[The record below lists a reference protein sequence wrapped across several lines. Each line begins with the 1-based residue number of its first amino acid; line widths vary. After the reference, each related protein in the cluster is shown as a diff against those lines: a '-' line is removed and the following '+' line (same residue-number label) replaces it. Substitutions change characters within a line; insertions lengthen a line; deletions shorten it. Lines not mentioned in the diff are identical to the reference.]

1 MKIPA
6 DFDAEIWSVVAEI
19 PAGRVATYGQLA
31 RLIGMPGHARRAGR
45 ALALAPEGLPPP
57 GRQQPGPDS
66 ARMDRT
72 AGVARSR
79 RRPFPGQR
87 LRGPFGFGLGGDRI
101 VRRQYPGPAGRFA
114 KKDYGMKRYAL
125 LLYILFLAA
134 AVRAAT
140 PRPQPLYIVN
150 GKETSEIRS
159 IPPEDIEN
167 VEMLPADE
175 ETIARYGQRAA
186 HGVMLI
192 TLRYD
197 RPASFPA
204 DSAFGS
210 YIARQVRWDESEPTA
225 RVVLRYKITPD
236 GETVVQQELES
247 TDNRLK
253 RRVLK
258 AVAEAP
264 RWHPAQKNGA
274 PVESEGVLSIQLP
287 EGRRMPRQA
296 ELVIR

>member
-1 MKIPA
+1 
-6 DFDAEIWSVVAEI
+6 
-19 PAGRVATYGQLA
+19 
-31 RLIGMPGHARRAGR
+31 
-45 ALALAPEGLPPP
+45 
-57 GRQQPGPDS
+57 
-66 ARMDRT
+66 
-72 AGVARSR
+72 
-79 RRPFPGQR
+79 
-87 LRGPFGFGLGGDRI
+87 
-101 VRRQYPGPAGRFA
+101 
-114 KKDYGMKRYAL
+114 MKRYAL

-167 VEMLPADE
+167 VE
-175 ETIARYGQRAA
+175 
-186 HGVMLI
+186 MLI

>member
-1 MKIPA
+1 
-6 DFDAEIWSVVAEI
+6 
-19 PAGRVATYGQLA
+19 
-31 RLIGMPGHARRAGR
+31 
-45 ALALAPEGLPPP
+45 
-57 GRQQPGPDS
+57 
-66 ARMDRT
+66 
-72 AGVARSR
+72 
-79 RRPFPGQR
+79 
-87 LRGPFGFGLGGDRI
+87 
-101 VRRQYPGPAGRFA
+101 
-114 KKDYGMKRYAL
+114 MKRYAL

-167 VEMLPADE
+167 VEMLPAD
-175 ETIARYGQRAA
+175 
-186 HGVMLI
+186 
-192 TLRYD
+192 
-197 RPASFPA
+197 
-204 DSAFGS
+204 
-210 YIARQVRWDESEPTA
+210 
-225 RVVLRYKITPD
+225 
-236 GETVVQQELES
+236 ETVVQQELES

>member
-1 MKIPA
+1 
-6 DFDAEIWSVVAEI
+6 
-19 PAGRVATYGQLA
+19 
-31 RLIGMPGHARRAGR
+31 
-45 ALALAPEGLPPP
+45 
-57 GRQQPGPDS
+57 
-66 ARMDRT
+66 
-72 AGVARSR
+72 
-79 RRPFPGQR
+79 
-87 LRGPFGFGLGGDRI
+87 
-101 VRRQYPGPAGRFA
+101 
-114 KKDYGMKRYAL
+114 MKRYAL

-225 RVVLRYKITPD
+225 RVVCATRSRPTARP
-236 GETVVQQELES
+236 S
-247 TDNRLK
+247 SSRSSNRPTT
-253 RRVLK
+253 
-258 AVAEAP
+258 ASS
-264 RWHPAQKNGA
+264 GA
-274 PVESEGVLSIQLP
+274 C
-287 EGRRMPRQA
+287 
-296 ELVIR
+296 

>member
-1 MKIPA
+1 
-6 DFDAEIWSVVAEI
+6 
-19 PAGRVATYGQLA
+19 
-31 RLIGMPGHARRAGR
+31 
-45 ALALAPEGLPPP
+45 
-57 GRQQPGPDS
+57 
-66 ARMDRT
+66 
-72 AGVARSR
+72 
-79 RRPFPGQR
+79 
-87 LRGPFGFGLGGDRI
+87 
-101 VRRQYPGPAGRFA
+101 
-114 KKDYGMKRYAL
+114 MKRYAL

-204 DSAFGS
+204 D
-210 YIARQVRWDESEPTA
+210 TA

>member
-1 MKIPA
+1 
-6 DFDAEIWSVVAEI
+6 
-19 PAGRVATYGQLA
+19 
-31 RLIGMPGHARRAGR
+31 
-45 ALALAPEGLPPP
+45 
-57 GRQQPGPDS
+57 
-66 ARMDRT
+66 
-72 AGVARSR
+72 
-79 RRPFPGQR
+79 
-87 LRGPFGFGLGGDRI
+87 
-101 VRRQYPGPAGRFA
+101 
-114 KKDYGMKRYAL
+114 MKRYAL

-150 GKETSEIRS
+150 GKETTEIRS

-210 YIARQVRWDESEPTA
+210 YIARQV
-225 RVVLRYKITPD
+225 LRYKITPD

-247 TDNRLK
+247 TDSRLK

>member
-1 MKIPA
+1 
-6 DFDAEIWSVVAEI
+6 
-19 PAGRVATYGQLA
+19 
-31 RLIGMPGHARRAGR
+31 
-45 ALALAPEGLPPP
+45 
-57 GRQQPGPDS
+57 
-66 ARMDRT
+66 
-72 AGVARSR
+72 
-79 RRPFPGQR
+79 
-87 LRGPFGFGLGGDRI
+87 
-101 VRRQYPGPAGRFA
+101 
-114 KKDYGMKRYAL
+114 MKRYAL

-175 ETIARYGQRAA
+175 ETIAR
-186 HGVMLI
+186 
-192 TLRYD
+192 
-197 RPASFPA
+197 
-204 DSAFGS
+204 
-210 YIARQVRWDESEPTA
+210 QVRWDESEPTA

-236 GETVVQQELES
+236 GETIVQQELES

>member
-1 MKIPA
+1 
-6 DFDAEIWSVVAEI
+6 
-19 PAGRVATYGQLA
+19 
-31 RLIGMPGHARRAGR
+31 
-45 ALALAPEGLPPP
+45 
-57 GRQQPGPDS
+57 
-66 ARMDRT
+66 
-72 AGVARSR
+72 
-79 RRPFPGQR
+79 
-87 LRGPFGFGLGGDRI
+87 
-101 VRRQYPGPAGRFA
+101 
-114 KKDYGMKRYAL
+114 MKRYAL

-225 RVVLRYKITPD
+225 RVVLRYKITDRRPTGARID
-236 GETVVQQELES
+236 RQPPQAARAES
-247 TDNRLK
+247 RGGSPALASGAEERRAGRK
-253 RRVLK
+253 RRRV
-258 AVAEAP
+258 E
-264 RWHPAQKNGA
+264 HPASRRPAHAAAGGA
-274 PVESEGVLSIQLP
+274 GHPLTTPLP
-287 EGRRMPRQA
+287 KPA
-296 ELVIR
+296 NLICKSP

>member
-1 MKIPA
+1 
-6 DFDAEIWSVVAEI
+6 
-19 PAGRVATYGQLA
+19 
-31 RLIGMPGHARRAGR
+31 
-45 ALALAPEGLPPP
+45 
-57 GRQQPGPDS
+57 
-66 ARMDRT
+66 
-72 AGVARSR
+72 
-79 RRPFPGQR
+79 
-87 LRGPFGFGLGGDRI
+87 
-101 VRRQYPGPAGRFA
+101 
-114 KKDYGMKRYAL
+114 MKRYAL

-247 TDNRLK
+247 
-253 RRVLK
+253 K

>member
-1 MKIPA
+1 
-6 DFDAEIWSVVAEI
+6 
-19 PAGRVATYGQLA
+19 
-31 RLIGMPGHARRAGR
+31 
-45 ALALAPEGLPPP
+45 
-57 GRQQPGPDS
+57 
-66 ARMDRT
+66 
-72 AGVARSR
+72 
-79 RRPFPGQR
+79 
-87 LRGPFGFGLGGDRI
+87 
-101 VRRQYPGPAGRFA
+101 
-114 KKDYGMKRYAL
+114 MKRYAL

-150 GKETSEIRS
+150 GKETTEIRS

-258 AVAEAP
+258 AVAEERRAG
-264 RWHPAQKNGA
+264 RKRRRIEHPASRGPAYAAAGGA
-274 PVESEGVLSIQLP
+274 GHPLTTPLP
-287 EGRRMPRQA
+287 KPA
-296 ELVIR
+296 NLICKSP

>member
-1 MKIPA
+1 
-6 DFDAEIWSVVAEI
+6 
-19 PAGRVATYGQLA
+19 
-31 RLIGMPGHARRAGR
+31 
-45 ALALAPEGLPPP
+45 
-57 GRQQPGPDS
+57 
-66 ARMDRT
+66 
-72 AGVARSR
+72 
-79 RRPFPGQR
+79 
-87 LRGPFGFGLGGDRI
+87 
-101 VRRQYPGPAGRFA
+101 
-114 KKDYGMKRYAL
+114 MKRYAL

-140 PRPQPLYIVN
+140 PRPQPLY
-150 GKETSEIRS
+150 
-159 IPPEDIEN
+159 IEN

-264 RWHPAQKNGA
+264 RRSKAKA
-274 PVESEGVLSIQLP
+274 C
-287 EGRRMPRQA
+287 
-296 ELVIR
+296 

>member
-1 MKIPA
+1 
-6 DFDAEIWSVVAEI
+6 
-19 PAGRVATYGQLA
+19 
-31 RLIGMPGHARRAGR
+31 
-45 ALALAPEGLPPP
+45 
-57 GRQQPGPDS
+57 
-66 ARMDRT
+66 
-72 AGVARSR
+72 
-79 RRPFPGQR
+79 
-87 LRGPFGFGLGGDRI
+87 
-101 VRRQYPGPAGRFA
+101 
-114 KKDYGMKRYAL
+114 MKRYAL

-210 YIARQVRWDESEPTA
+210 YIARRRDRRPTGARIDRQPPQAARAESRGGSPALASGAEERRA
-225 RVVLRYKITPD
+225 GR
-236 GETVVQQELES
+236 
-247 TDNRLK
+247 K
-253 RRVLK
+253 RRRV
-258 AVAEAP
+258 E
-264 RWHPAQKNGA
+264 HPASRRPAHAAAGGA
-274 PVESEGVLSIQLP
+274 GHPLTTPLP
-287 EGRRMPRQA
+287 KPA
-296 ELVIR
+296 NLICKSP

>member
-1 MKIPA
+1 
-6 DFDAEIWSVVAEI
+6 
-19 PAGRVATYGQLA
+19 
-31 RLIGMPGHARRAGR
+31 
-45 ALALAPEGLPPP
+45 
-57 GRQQPGPDS
+57 
-66 ARMDRT
+66 
-72 AGVARSR
+72 
-79 RRPFPGQR
+79 
-87 LRGPFGFGLGGDRI
+87 
-101 VRRQYPGPAGRFA
+101 
-114 KKDYGMKRYAL
+114 MKRYAL

-192 TLRYD
+192 TLRY
-197 RPASFPA
+197 
-204 DSAFGS
+204 
-210 YIARQVRWDESEPTA
+210 
-225 RVVLRYKITPD
+225 KITPD

>member
-1 MKIPA
+1 
-6 DFDAEIWSVVAEI
+6 
-19 PAGRVATYGQLA
+19 
-31 RLIGMPGHARRAGR
+31 
-45 ALALAPEGLPPP
+45 
-57 GRQQPGPDS
+57 
-66 ARMDRT
+66 
-72 AGVARSR
+72 
-79 RRPFPGQR
+79 
-87 LRGPFGFGLGGDRI
+87 
-101 VRRQYPGPAGRFA
+101 
-114 KKDYGMKRYAL
+114 MKRYAL

-225 RVVLRYKITPD
+225 RMVLRYKITPD

-247 TDNRLK
+247 TDSRLK

>member
-1 MKIPA
+1 
-6 DFDAEIWSVVAEI
+6 
-19 PAGRVATYGQLA
+19 
-31 RLIGMPGHARRAGR
+31 
-45 ALALAPEGLPPP
+45 
-57 GRQQPGPDS
+57 
-66 ARMDRT
+66 
-72 AGVARSR
+72 
-79 RRPFPGQR
+79 
-87 LRGPFGFGLGGDRI
+87 
-101 VRRQYPGPAGRFA
+101 
-114 KKDYGMKRYAL
+114 MKRYAL

-247 TDNRLK
+247 TDSRLK

-274 PVESEGVLSIQLP
+274 PLPFPIRSLYGTCLRPATLQARRTAPSAALSP
-287 EGRRMPRQA
+287 TTSRAFCSRRR
-296 ELVIR
+296 

>member
-1 MKIPA
+1 
-6 DFDAEIWSVVAEI
+6 
-19 PAGRVATYGQLA
+19 
-31 RLIGMPGHARRAGR
+31 MPGHARRAGR
-45 ALALAPEGLPPP
+45 ALALAPEGLPGHRVVNSRAGQRPD
-57 GRQQPGPDS
+57 GPDS
-66 ARMDRT
+66 GSCSQPKASISG
-72 AGVARSR
+72 ANGC
-79 RRPFPGQR
+79 G
-87 LRGPFGFGLGGDRI
+87 GPFGFGLGGDRI

-264 RWHPAQKNGA
+264 RWHPAA
-274 PVESEGVLSIQLP
+274 ERTA
-287 EGRRMPRQA
+287 RRSKA
-296 ELVIR
+296 KAC